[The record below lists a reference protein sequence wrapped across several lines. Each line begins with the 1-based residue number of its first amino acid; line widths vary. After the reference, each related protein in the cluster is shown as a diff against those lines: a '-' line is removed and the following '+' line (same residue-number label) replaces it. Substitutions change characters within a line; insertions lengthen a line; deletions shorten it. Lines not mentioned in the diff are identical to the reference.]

1 LPDEDRE
8 PFYDWIA
15 MDKEIVKVILL
26 LTGSIQGT
34 KNNVIKFLDSFGE
47 YSWLWTRKSEDALKI
62 FNKNDPQLEDFE
74 EKLKEF
80 DAHINTVN
88 MIHSNHQIGA
98 LSLKT
103 DSVKN
108 SLKSYIQQ
116 WKDTFSRE
124 LHKKA
129 KALLE
134 SLTDEIKQIR
144 LKIDKPVKDIDSL
157 GSVMTALEEIRKKQS
172 DISLQFKPITDMY
185 NLVETYF
192 ADSMDKEESYQKENI
207 KKQWDQLVVKAVQVR
222 NELQGQQGHYKLSL
236 IQAINSLT
244 IDVKAFRSD
253 FDTEG
258 PMVPGLEPRDALE
271 RLRKFTEE
279 FSVRKRKY
287 DSQFSGESLF
297 GLPHTPYPEL
307 KKTEAEIELLDKLYS
322 LYSKVK
328 DTIAKW
334 KEVAWTEI
342 LVEIDKMVETT
353 ETFSRDCTRLP
364 GPLKSWG
371 AYKELKTELDEMTE
385 VLPLVSA
392 MAKPSIRD
400 RHWDEVCEIIK
411 NDIPYTSEN
420 FILKDLLEVKLLDKQ
435 EDIEEITE
443 NADKQLKLQQQLE
456 DEICKT
462 WDDLELEIKTWKGVD
477 APCTLGGNIGDVQ
490 EKLEDHLNN
499 LNQMNAMKY
508 VTPFKTQVTDKIAQ
522 LSDVSDI
529 IEKWLKVQTLWTNLV
544 SVFTSGDISKQMPTE
559 SKKFSTIHKQWLKI
573 MERANEQKNVIQC
586 CQNDILKSS
595 LGALQEGLE
604 FCQKKLENYLET
616 KRSVFPRFYF
626 CSANDLLKILSQG
639 SDPNA
644 VQDDFEKLF
653 DAINMVTFDEQ
664 NRKLITIIHQI
675 YGPNTEDVTLAEG
688 VLAEGNIENWL
699 LAVEREMQRTMKEIC
714 KSGAQDCFTKPLREF
729 TDDYPSAVALL
740 GIQMIWTNRLQDC
753 LERSRQQEKVQELE
767 RKKKEI
773 KAIMDDLSAMC
784 LEDIPSNLVRIKIE
798 TMVTI
803 QVYQRD
809 KFTEIT
815 DMVKAQKIKD
825 ANDFEWLKC
834 CRVYWK
840 VEEGT
845 VGVSVTDVE
854 FIYQF
859 EFLGVKERL
868 CITPL
873 TDRCYVTLAQAL
885 GMMYGGAPAGPAGTG
900 KTETVKDLGRTLGIF
915 VVVTN
920 CSDEHKF
927 RDMAKIFKGVCQ
939 SGLWGCFDEF
949 NRISLATLSVVGAQ
963 VESITSAKKQKLK
976 AFMFP
981 NEEAPIRLVSSC
993 AYFITMNPGYAGRQ
1007 ELPENLK
1014 VLFRGVT
1021 MMLPNRQVIMMV
1033 KLASVGYSTYQPLS
1047 KKFNVLY
1054 KLCEE
1059 QLSKQRHY
1067 DFGLR
1072 NILSVLRTAG
1082 NSKRAAAAGIEEEM
1096 ILARTLRDM
1105 NLSKFVAQDQP
1116 LFASLIADIF
1126 PKQRSIPTQQYK

>member
-1 LPDEDRE
+1 MKERICGRRNAPNQVLKAFFEVDVHLDNGDCTLKPSLDEVQSAINRAASHVLKSTKKVQNWNQKDQPEEDRE

-15 MDKEIVKVILL
+15 KDKEIVKVILL

-34 KNNVIKFLDSFGE
+34 KNNVKKFLDSFGE
-47 YSWLWTRKSEDALKI
+47 FSWLWTRKSEDALKI

-80 DAHINTVN
+80 DAHIATVN
-88 MIHSNHQIGA
+88 AIHSNHQIGA

-103 DSVKN
+103 DSVKG
-108 SLKSYIQQ
+108 SLKGYIQQ

-134 SLTDEIKQIR
+134 NLTDEIKQIR
-144 LKIDKPVKDIDSL
+144 LKIDKSVKDIDSL
-157 GSVMTALEEIRKKQS
+157 GSVMFALEEIRKKQS

-222 NELQGQQGHYKLSL
+222 NELQGQQGTYKLSL
-236 IQAINSLT
+236 IQAVNSLT
-244 IDVKAFRSD
+244 IDVKAFRAD

-287 DSQFSGESLF
+287 DSQFSGEALF

-307 KKTEAEIELLDKLYS
+307 MKTEAEIELLDKLYS

-334 KEVAWTEI
+334 KEVPWSDILIEI
-342 LVEIDKMVETT
+342 EKMVETT
-353 ETFSRDCTRLP
+353 ENFSRDCARLP
-364 GPLKSWG
+364 GNLKSWG
-371 AYKELKTELDEMTE
+371 AYKELKAELDEMAE
-385 VLPLVSA
+385 VLPLVLA
-392 MAKPSIRD
+392 MAKPSIQD

-411 NDIPYTSEN
+411 HDIPYTSEN
-420 FILKDLLEVKLLDKQ
+420 FMLKDLLDVKLLDRQ

-462 WDDLELEIKTWKGVD
+462 WDDLELEIKNWKGVD
-477 APCTLGGNIGDVQ
+477 APCTLGGNIQEVQ
-490 EKLEDHLNN
+490 EKLEEHLNN

-595 LGALQEGLE
+595 LGSLQEGLE

-616 KRSVFPRFYF
+616 KRSIFPRFYF

-653 DAINMVTFDEQ
+653 DAINMVTFD
-664 NRKLITIIHQI
+664 
-675 YGPNTEDVTLAEG
+675 D
-688 VLAEGNIENWL
+688 
-699 LAVEREMQRTMKEIC
+699 
-714 KSGAQDCFTKPLREF
+714 
-729 TDDYPSAVALL
+729 
-740 GIQMIWTNRLQDC
+740 
-753 LERSRQQEKVQELE
+753 
-767 RKKKEI
+767 
-773 KAIMDDLSAMC
+773 
-784 LEDIPSNLVRIKIE
+784 
-798 TMVTI
+798 
-803 QVYQRD
+803 
-809 KFTEIT
+809 
-815 DMVKAQKIKD
+815 
-825 ANDFEWLKC
+825 
-834 CRVYWK
+834 
-840 VEEGT
+840 
-845 VGVSVTDVE
+845 
-854 FIYQF
+854 
-859 EFLGVKERL
+859 
-868 CITPL
+868 
-873 TDRCYVTLAQAL
+873 
-885 GMMYGGAPAGPAGTG
+885 
-900 KTETVKDLGRTLGIF
+900 
-915 VVVTN
+915 
-920 CSDEHKF
+920 
-927 RDMAKIFKGVCQ
+927 
-939 SGLWGCFDEF
+939 
-949 NRISLATLSVVGAQ
+949 
-963 VESITSAKKQKLK
+963 
-976 AFMFP
+976 
-981 NEEAPIRLVSSC
+981 
-993 AYFITMNPGYAGRQ
+993 
-1007 ELPENLK
+1007 
-1014 VLFRGVT
+1014 
-1021 MMLPNRQVIMMV
+1021 
-1033 KLASVGYSTYQPLS
+1033 
-1047 KKFNVLY
+1047 
-1054 KLCEE
+1054 
-1059 QLSKQRHY
+1059 
-1067 DFGLR
+1067 
-1072 NILSVLRTAG
+1072 
-1082 NSKRAAAAGIEEEM
+1082 
-1096 ILARTLRDM
+1096 
-1105 NLSKFVAQDQP
+1105 
-1116 LFASLIADIF
+1116 
-1126 PKQRSIPTQQYK
+1126 